1 MSSKK
6 KRTENTTEVQ
16 KQTLDPRMDAMLYG
30 TSSPKTAPW
39 NYGNYGQPE
48 TSGGLFGTATEL
60 FNQGPQSFFPGQ
72 TYAGLNPIQR
82 GALGGTVNWLSSPQS
97 MGGYQ
102 AAQTVGNRLIN
113 SGAPQIQLP
122 EVPTEAPDYLRSMM
136 GAEAPRVSAGSVT
149 VNQGQNPWLTE
160 NLQNLR
166 DTSIQDFQRNLL
178 PSIRAGAQ
186 AAGGYG
192 SSRQGIAEGL
202 AMGDLS
208 RNISNAQAGLLGQVY
223 ESDANRRL
231 SAETTNAQLATQ
243 ANLANASNALASRG
257 LDLDI
262 GRTMA
267 DYGLNAQQLRQSGL
281 LGAGALNLQ
290 GQQLAGNQAL
300 AGAGLLQDAA
310 QIPTQNLAGIL
321 DAGTAYQTDAQNRIN
336 AARERFDFEQQS
348 PWLNLARYQAVLQP
362 NTELGQTQTMNRNS
376 TTTESSGGLGSA
388 LGSALS
394 LASLFTPAAG
404 WASLFKPISSA
415 SGFGSLGGGVNA
427 MGRMV

>member
-1 MSSKK
+1 MGCGGGSKK
-6 KRTENTTEVQ
+6 TEST
-16 KQTLDPRMDAMLYG
+16 QTQQLDPQIRTAFFGSPTPDPSGQITGGIFGEAMDLYKSG
-30 TSSPKTAPW
+30 PK
-39 NYGNYGQPE
+39 Q
-48 TSGGLFGTATEL
+48 
-60 FNQGPQSFFPGQ
+60 FFPGQ
-72 TYAGLNPIQR
+72 TYAGMNPIQR
-82 GALGGTVNWLSSPQS
+82 GALGSTINYLSSPES
-97 MGGYQ
+97 MGGYN

-160 NLQNLR
+160 QLGNLR
-166 DTSIQDFQRNLL
+166 EDTTRDFMRSVLPQIRGGSILN
-178 PSIRAGAQ
+178 GT
-186 AAGGYG
+186 YG
-192 SSRQGIAEGL
+192 SNRQGIAEGM
-202 AMGDLS
+202 ATEGLS
-208 RNISNAQAGLLGQVY
+208 RELGRAQTGLLGQVY

-300 AGAGLLQDAA
+300 AGAGLLQDASRV
-310 QIPTQNLAGIL
+310 PVENLAGIMA
-321 DAGTAYQTDAQNRIN
+321 AGSDYQNDAQRRMD
-336 AARERFDFEQQS
+336 AARERWDFNQNAPYEA
-348 PWLNLARYQAVLQP
+348 LAMLQGVFQP
-362 NTELGQTQTMNRNS
+362 NATMGQTIYGREVTKNSPGLFDWMNMF
-376 TTTESSGGLGSA
+376 SGN
-388 LGSALS
+388 
-394 LASLFTPAAG
+394 AARAFPG
-404 WASLFKPISSA
+404 A
-415 SGFGSLGGGVNA
+415 G
-427 MGRMV
+427 

>member
-160 NLQNLR
+160 QLGNLR
-166 DTSIQDFQRNLL
+166 EDTTRDFMRSVLPQIRGGSILN
-178 PSIRAGAQ
+178 GT
-186 AAGGYG
+186 YG
-192 SSRQGIAEGL
+192 SNRQGIAEGM
-202 AMGDLS
+202 ATEGLS
-208 RNISNAQAGLLGQVY
+208 RELGRAQTGLLGQVY

-310 QIPTQNLAGIL
+310 QIPTQNLAGIFA
-321 DAGTAYQTDAQNRIN
+321 AGNEYQTDAQNRID
-336 AARERFDFEQQS
+336 AARERWDFNQTA
-348 PWLNLARYQAVLQP
+348 PWLNLARYQQILQP
-362 NTELGQTQTMNRNS
+362 NTELGQTQTATRNS
-376 TTTESSGGLGSA
+376 TITERGRPGLYEWM
-388 LGSALS
+388 S
-394 LASLFTPAAG
+394 LLKPGTPPASY
-404 WASLFKPISSA
+404 
-415 SGFGSLGGGVNA
+415 
-427 MGRMV
+427 